1 MIKAVSSEPTS
12 PKTNSLSANALVQLQ
27 TLAPNLSRRMGWGS
41 RCRHQRSTQQPLQS
55 PRILHNPYT
64 PHIID
69 IYLHLFIHAYVH
81 ILHSLLSV
89 SIHSYMHVRT
99 DSYAF
104 MHSHFNSDKPSSVS
118 YGPRISNVLEGKK
131 SGRHLHPGISM
142 LGGREARASQWCVTR
157 IQDGGCCKRAARQ
170 GLEPQNLLLIN

>member
-1 MIKAVSSEPTS
+1 MTPPPVSWADSGRKLQRSPPMIKAVSSEPTS

-41 RCRHQRSTQQPLQS
+41 RCRHQRSTQQPL
-55 PRILHNPYT
+55 
-64 PHIID
+64 
-69 IYLHLFIHAYVH
+69 
-81 ILHSLLSV
+81 
-89 SIHSYMHVRT
+89 MHVRT